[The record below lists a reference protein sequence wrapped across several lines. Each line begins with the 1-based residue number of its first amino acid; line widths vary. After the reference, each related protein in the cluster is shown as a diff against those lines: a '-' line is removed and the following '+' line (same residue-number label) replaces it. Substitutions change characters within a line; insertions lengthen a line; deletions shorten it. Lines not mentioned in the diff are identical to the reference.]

1 MALAI
6 DSAGSQPILR
16 PTSFLHRSA
25 LGALDQV
32 NSRPL
37 GGELRKRNKR
47 FIVKYL
53 GDDRLAAPYEIRSIF
68 PVFYAILTWRLLL
81 LYYLLTRSE
90 GRKDKLAGPFFAGWR
105 LPGTRLDR
113 GSVKRGKQ
121 NSV

>member
-1 MALAI
+1 M
-6 DSAGSQPILR
+6 
-16 PTSFLHRSA
+16 
-25 LGALDQV
+25 

-37 GGELRKRNKR
+37 AGELRKRNKR

-105 LPGTRLDR
+105 LPDARLHR
-113 GSVKRGKQ
+113 SFGQERQ
-121 NSV
+121 TEF

>member
-6 DSAGSQPILR
+6 GSAGSRPILR
-16 PTSFLHRSA
+16 PTSFPHRST
-25 LGALDQV
+25 LGASDQA
-32 NSRPL
+32 NSHPL
-37 GGELRKRNKR
+37 GGELRKRTKR

-53 GDDRLAAPYEIRSIF
+53 GNDRLAAPYEIRAIF
-68 PVFYAILTWRLLL
+68 SAFYAILTWRLLL

-121 NSV
+121 NSI